1 MCGIVGY
8 IGKRNAVPLLIEGLK
23 ALEYRGYD
31 SSGVSII
38 DKKEIET
45 TKASGKIINL
55 IDKLFKKPISGNIGI
70 GHTRWATHG
79 EPNEINAHPHQSKEV
94 AIVHNGIIENIEE
107 IETFLTKKGYRRKTQ
122 TDSELI
128 AHLINYFYNGN
139 LLDACLKTVH
149 MLNGSFAIGVICKK
163 EKKLIGI
170 KYKSPLIVGIEDR
183 ENFIASDV
191 AALLSYTDKFLLLD
205 DGEIAEIDENNIK
218 IFDFQGNKVK
228 KDVSIVDWTK
238 EQAEKGGY
246 KHFMLK
252 EIAEEGDVVRDTLL
266 GRIDNNISLE
276 KELKWNDSFINN
288 INKIAITACG
298 TSYYAALV
306 GRYILQSVAKIPTSV
321 EIASEFRYENV
332 FLDKNTLLI
341 VISQSGETADTLE
354 SLNYA
359 KSQGIPTLSIVNVR
373 GSSIARISDYVLY
386 THAGPEISVASTKAF
401 TSQLAILYLF
411 TLFLSKTKNTLS
423 NKQLKNYTKELL
435 KIPDKINETF
445 KTNLQKM
452 QSIAPHYSQFKN
464 YLYLGRGILYPIAL
478 EGALKLKEISYIHA
492 EGYATGEMKHGP
504 IALIDEY
511 TPSVFL
517 IPPSSLLLNKTLS
530 NMKEVN
536 SRKGEIIA
544 VTTDKFKEIE
554 DVDLLFTT
562 PPIDFIF
569 SPFLYVIPLQLFAYS
584 IANYLGHD
592 VDHPRNLAKSVTVE

>member
-1 MCGIVGY
+1 
-8 IGKRNAVPLLIEGLK
+8 
-23 ALEYRGYD
+23 
-31 SSGVSII
+31 
-38 DKKEIET
+38 
-45 TKASGKIINL
+45 
-55 IDKLFKKPISGNIGI
+55 
-70 GHTRWATHG
+70 
-79 EPNEINAHPHQSKEV
+79 
-94 AIVHNGIIENIEE
+94 
-107 IETFLTKKGYRRKTQ
+107 
-122 TDSELI
+122 
-128 AHLINYFYNGN
+128 
-139 LLDACLKTVH
+139 
-149 MLNGSFAIGVICKK
+149 
-163 EKKLIGI
+163 
-170 KYKSPLIVGIEDR
+170 
-183 ENFIASDV
+183 
-191 AALLSYTDKFLLLD
+191 
-205 DGEIAEIDENNIK
+205 
-218 IFDFQGNKVK
+218 
-228 KDVSIVDWTK
+228 
-238 EQAEKGGY
+238 
-246 KHFMLK
+246 MLK
-252 EIAEEGDVVRDTLL
+252 EIAEEGNVVRDTLL

-359 KSQGIPTLSIVNVR
+359 KSQGIPTLSIVNVK

-517 IPPSSLLLNKTLS
+517 IPPSSLLLKKTLS